1 MILHCLLLLPHV
13 WATAAADVATTHTE
27 QTCQGTCDGD
37 VARGKTLLSLKAD
50 MAVKSVVAADTESI
64 FKDVVESFQENATAM
79 NVTNASWDRVNQSL
93 QNLAACLGFGRAIVL
108 RRVFHIVFFGFSIG
122 AYCTYWM
129 HFDLCPK
136 LVNFAFCLR
145 WRMWWWLTS
154 IKPRRYPIQKALWP
168 CSGMS
173 ELF

>member
-1 MILHCLLLLPHV
+1 MILHYLLLLPHV

-79 NVTNASWDRVNQSL
+79 NATNASWDRVNQSL
-93 QNLAACLGFGRAIVL
+93 KNLAACLVPLFCGEFFTLCSLVL
-108 RRVFHIVFFGFSIG
+108 VLEHTVLIE
-122 AYCTYWM
+122 C
-129 HFDLCPK
+129 
-136 LVNFAFCLR
+136 
-145 WRMWWWLTS
+145 TS
-154 IKPRRYPIQKALWP
+154 IFVPNW
-168 CSGMS
+168 
-173 ELF
+173 